1 MVRTRML
8 VGGTALLAGAV
19 VLGLVAVTAFGGG
32 VNGLDQGW
40 HDLTKGIRQ
49 PWMLAISYALNWIG
63 GGWRASLLV
72 PLLLIAALVIVR
84 RWRAAVFA
92 AASLVL
98 SVALA
103 QLLKAL
109 FSRARPEDML
119 VVSDPGSF
127 PSGHTANAA
136 TLAVILYLIFPRRW
150 VAVLGAIWT
159 VAMALSR
166 TILSVHWLTD
176 TIGGM
181 LVGSAAVVLVAAV
194 AGPWASLGWMGSGI
208 RPDVK
213 EPSVSSIRPYRPS
226 DRDAMYE
233 VCVRTADVGR
243 DATGMFTDDRLWGD
257 IFAVPYVERHP
268 DLCWVVESEDGRT
281 IGYIVSTD
289 DTEAFEAWFHD
300 AWWPS
305 VSGRYPLSG
314 GAEPTR
320 QDSMIGYAA
329 RRAPGREPHVAEYPA
344 HLHIDLLPETQGQG
358 LGRRL
363 IETLFAELRRR
374 GVTGLHLGMNPENA
388 GAGAFYERLGMRRL
402 EAGSDTT
409 MYGVRFD

>member
-1 MVRTRML
+1 ML
-8 VGGTALLAGAV
+8 VWGAALLAGAL
-19 VLGLVAVTAFGGG
+19 VLGLVVVTLPGGAA
-32 VNGLDQGW
+32 NGLDQGW
-40 HDLTKGIRQ
+40 HDLMIGVRQ

-109 FSRARPEDML
+109 FDRARPEDML

-136 TLAVILYLIFPRRW
+136 TLAVVLYLVFPRRW

-159 VAMALSR
+159 VSMTLSR

-181 LVGSAAVVLVAAV
+181 LVGAAAVLLAA
-194 AGPWASLGWMGSGI
+194 AMPGPWASLGWMGSGI

-213 EPSVSSIRPYRPS
+213 ESSVSSIRPYRPS

-233 VCVRTADVGR
+233 VCVKTADVGR

-268 DLCWVVESEDGRT
+268 DLAWVVESEDGRT

-300 AWWPS
+300 EWWPS
-305 VSGRYPLSG
+305 VAGRYPLSG
-314 GAEPTR
+314 EAEPTR

-329 RRAPGREPHVAEYPA
+329 RRAPGREQHAAEYPA

-374 GVTGLHLGMNPENA
+374 GVAGLHLGMNPENA

-402 EAGSDTT
+402 ESGADTT
-409 MYGVRFD
+409 MYGVRFS